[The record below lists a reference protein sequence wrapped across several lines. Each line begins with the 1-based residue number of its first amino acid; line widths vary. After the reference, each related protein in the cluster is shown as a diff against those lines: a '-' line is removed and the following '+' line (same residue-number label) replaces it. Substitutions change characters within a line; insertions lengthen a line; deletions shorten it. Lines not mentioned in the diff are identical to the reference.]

1 MFCPKCGAQL
11 PDGSVFCSACGAQIA
26 QQAAQQVDQAV
37 DQAASTVAPVF
48 ATPGAAPE
56 AKPVT
61 PIAVKFNILGAV
73 LTILLFF
80 TLFMPFQSGGKMF
93 ITKPEG
99 WFMILIVLAAGFF
112 VFMKMDSFFMFA
124 SCAAVVLCFLSL
136 LLIAFGAHGTG
147 SKEADELLGLYTA
160 LTGDKVATAAIKTP
174 GVGVTFALTLSIG
187 MLVSPI
193 INRLFIKRK

>member
-48 ATPGAAPE
+48 ATPGAVPTQ
-56 AKPVT
+56 PVT
-61 PIAVKFNILGAV
+61 PVAVKFNILGAV
-73 LTILLFF
+73 LTIFLFF
-80 TLFMPFQSGGKMF
+80 TLLMPFQPGGAMF

-99 WFMILIVLAAGFF
+99 WFMILVVLAAGFF
-112 VFMKMDSFFMFA
+112 VFTKMDSFFMLA

-136 LLIAFGAHGTG
+136 LLIAVGAHGAGTG
-147 SKEADELLGLYTA
+147 SKELDALVSWAAEMSGQSTSGL
-160 LTGDKVATAAIKTP
+160 KVP
-174 GVGVTFALTLSIG
+174 GAGVKFALTCSIG